1 LPRASIDTTACLL
14 MTRLVLIG
22 ASSGGVT
29 ALTRLTAGLP
39 ADFAAPVLVVLHI
52 GAHRSILPELLS
64 KRCPLDVAHG
74 RDGEALRPGML
85 RVAPPDLHMTVSDG
99 TLRLRHGPKEN
110 YARPAIDP
118 LFRSAAL
125 QRGRGAVGVVLT
137 GALDDGTAGLQA
149 IKAMGGTTVVQD
161 PADAEEPSMPASAL
175 RHTEVDHC
183 LPLERM
189 PGLLAELAAASI
201 PDEPASPSSE
211 QKVKPE
217 LAHELALM
225 QGTGEPVQHLQAIGH
240 PSMFTCPECQG
251 GLWEVQGT
259 SPRRYRC
266 HTGHGFTERTLL
278 HAMSNRSDDALWGAL
293 RALQEKQAMLAHAA
307 AQLDPGDDAGRVQ
320 AVAAA
325 RRVAR
330 QVHTLRQLLQRAPP
344 PIE

>member
-1 LPRASIDTTACLL
+1 

-22 ASSGGVT
+22 ASAGGVS
-29 ALTRLTAGLP
+29 ALTRLTAQLP
-39 ADFAAPVLVVLHI
+39 ADFAAPLLVVLHI
-52 GAHRSILPELLS
+52 GAHRSILPELLAR
-64 KRCPLDVAHG
+64 RCPLDVAHA

-85 RVAPPDLHMTVSDG
+85 RVAPPDLHMTVTDG

-110 YARPAIDP
+110 HARPAIDP

-125 QRGRGAVGVVLT
+125 QRGRDAVGVVLT

-175 RHTEVDHC
+175 RHAQVDHC

-189 PGLLAELAAASI
+189 PGLLAELALAPVA
-201 PDEPASPSSE
+201 ASPSAAA
-211 QKVKPE
+211 QVRPE
-217 LAHELALM
+217 LVHEQALLH
-225 QGTGEPVQHLQAIGH
+225 GTEEPVQHLQAIGH

-251 GLWEVQGT
+251 GLWEVAGT

-278 HAMSNRSDDALWGAL
+278 HAMSTRSDDALWGAL
-293 RALQEKQAMLAHAA
+293 RALQEKEAMLAHASGRF
-307 AQLDPGDDAGRVQ
+307 DPGDEAGRLQ
-320 AVAAA
+320 SVAAA

-330 QVHTLRQLLQRAPP
+330 QVRALRQLLQHAPP